1 MAQLEQAMAKRQM
14 DGEDSLKRQ
23 ARRRL
28 IGAVALVTAVVVILP
43 MVLDSE
49 PRMPGQNIDL
59 RIPDPDKAG
68 EFKSQ
73 VVLPAEP
80 ALASEPV
87 AAQVQAA
94 APSQTTTS
102 TPAAP
107 SAADTKPS
115 TATSQSGKIV
125 IPAKTASKP
134 AAKKPAEKKA
144 VVPKQGFAV
153 QVGAYSSAAS
163 ADKVAAK
170 LKKLGFRV
178 YTEKTG
184 SNVRVRVGPYTT
196 RQAAETDLHKL
207 EAKGMHPVLA
217 TLG

>member
-1 MAQLEQAMAKRQM
+1 M
-14 DGEDSLKRQ
+14 DDEDSLKRQ

-49 PRMPGQNIDL
+49 PRMAGQNIDL

-80 ALASEPV
+80 TPASEPT
-87 AAQVQAA
+87 AGGTQT
-94 APSQTTTS
+94 APSHATTS
-102 TPAAP
+102 TPTAP
-107 SAADTKPS
+107 PAADSK
-115 TATSQSGKIV
+115 Q
-125 IPAKTASKP
+125 PATASKP
-134 AAKKPAEKKA
+134 TTKQKPA
-144 VVPKQGFAV
+144 PKQGFAV
-153 QVGAYSSAAS
+153 QVGAFSSAAS
-163 ADKVAAK
+163 ADKLAAK
-170 LKKLGFRV
+170 LKKQGFHA
-178 YTEKTG
+178 YTEKVG
-184 SNVRVRVGPYTT
+184 SNIRVRVGPYAT
-196 RQAAETDLHKL
+196 RQAAEADLHKL

>member
-1 MAQLEQAMAKRQM
+1 MAKRQM
-14 DGEDSLKRQ
+14 DEEDSLKRQ

-49 PRMPGQNIDL
+49 PRMAGQNIDL

-80 ALASEPV
+80 TPASEPV
-87 AAQVQAA
+87 QAA
-94 APSQTTTS
+94 PVSAATSAPPPP
-102 TPAAP
+102 PAADSKQP
-107 SAADTKPS
+107 A
-115 TATSQSGKIV
+115 TASKSGKIV
-125 IPAKTASKP
+125 APAKTASKP
-134 AAKKPAEKKA
+134 AEKQQPI
-144 VVPKQGFAV
+144 PKQGFAV
-153 QVGAYSSAAS
+153 QVGAFSSAAS
-163 ADKVAAK
+163 AGKLETK
-170 LKKLGFRV
+170 LKKLGFHA
-178 YTEKTG
+178 YTEKIG
-184 SNVRVRVGPYTT
+184 NNIRVRVGPYAT

>member
-1 MAQLEQAMAKRQM
+1 MAKRQI
-14 DGEDSLKRQ
+14 DDEDSLKRQ

-49 PRMPGQNIDL
+49 PRMAGQNIEL

-80 ALASEPV
+80 AASEP
-87 AAQVQAA
+87 AATQNQAV
-94 APSQTTTS
+94 PSSTTTS
-102 TPAAP
+102 APAADSKQP
-107 SAADTKPS
+107 A
-115 TATSQSGKIV
+115 ATSQPVKV
-125 IPAKTASKP
+125 VTPAKTASKP
-134 AAKKPAEKKA
+134 VEKQQP
-144 VVPKQGFAV
+144 VPKQGFAV
-153 QVGAYSSAAS
+153 QVGAFSSAAS
-163 ADKVAAK
+163 ADKLAAK
-170 LKKLGFRV
+170 LKKLGFHA
-178 YTEKTG
+178 YTEKVG
-184 SNVRVRVGPYTT
+184 SNIRVRVGPYAT

>member
-1 MAQLEQAMAKRQM
+1 M
-14 DGEDSLKRQ
+14 DDEDSLKRQ

-73 VVLPAEP
+73 VVLPAESAP
-80 ALASEPV
+80 VSEP
-87 AAQVQAA
+87 AAAETQA
-94 APSQTTTS
+94 APS
-102 TPAAP
+102 
-107 SAADTKPS
+107 SAADSKLP
-115 TATSQSGKIV
+115 ATTSKSGKIV
-125 IPAKTASKP
+125 VSAKTASKP
-134 AAKKPAEKKA
+134 AEKQQP
-144 VVPKQGFAV
+144 VPKQGFAV
-153 QVGAYSSAAS
+153 QVGAFSSAAS
-163 ADKVAAK
+163 AGKLETK
-170 LKKLGFRV
+170 LKKLGFHA
-178 YTEKTG
+178 YTEKVG
-184 SNVRVRVGPYTT
+184 GNIRVRVGPYAT

>member
-1 MAQLEQAMAKRQM
+1 MAKRQM
-14 DGEDSLKRQ
+14 DDGDSLKRQ

-49 PRMPGQNIDL
+49 PRMAGQNIDL

-80 ALASEPV
+80 APASKP
-87 AAQVQAA
+87 AAEVPQAA
-94 APSQTTTS
+94 PATATS
-102 TPAAP
+102 TPA
-107 SAADTKPS
+107 T
-115 TATSQSGKIV
+115 TAKKTGKIAL
-125 IPAKTASKP
+125 PAKTASKP
-134 AAKKPAEKKA
+134 VKKQPA
-144 VVPKQGFAV
+144 VPKQGFAV
-153 QVGAYSSAAS
+153 QVGAFSSAAS
-163 ADKVAAK
+163 AGRLEAK
-170 LKKLGFRV
+170 LKKLGFHA
-178 YTEKTG
+178 YTEKVG
-184 SNVRVRVGPYTT
+184 SNIRVRVGPYAT

>member
-1 MAQLEQAMAKRQM
+1 MQWRMAKLERAMAKRQM
-14 DGEDSLKRQ
+14 DDEDSLKRQ

-73 VVLPAEP
+73 VVLPAESAP
-80 ALASEPV
+80 VSEP
-87 AAQVQAA
+87 AAAGAQTSSASAATSAPTVGNSKQAA
-94 APSQTTTS
+94 I
-102 TPAAP
+102 TPG
-107 SAADTKPS
+107 K
-115 TATSQSGKIV
+115 SGKIV
-125 IPAKTASKP
+125 TPVKTASKP
-134 AAKKPAEKKA
+134 AEKQQPA
-144 VVPKQGFAV
+144 PKQGFAV
-153 QVGAYSSAAS
+153 QVGAYSSTAS
-163 ADKVAAK
+163 ANKIEVK
-170 LKKLGFRV
+170 LKKLGFRA

-184 SNVRVRVGPYTT
+184 GNIRVRVGPYAT
-196 RQAAETDLHKL
+196 REAAEKDLRKL
-207 EAKGMHPVLA
+207 EAQGMHPVLA

>member
-1 MAQLEQAMAKRQM
+1 MAKRQM
-14 DGEDSLKRQ
+14 DDEDSLKRQ

-73 VVLPAEP
+73 VVLPAESAP
-80 ALASEPV
+80 VSEP
-87 AAQVQAA
+87 AAAETQA
-94 APSQTTTS
+94 APS
-102 TPAAP
+102 
-107 SAADTKPS
+107 SAADSKLP
-115 TATSQSGKIV
+115 ATTSKSGKIV
-125 IPAKTASKP
+125 VSAKTASKP
-134 AAKKPAEKKA
+134 AEKQQP
-144 VVPKQGFAV
+144 VPKQGFAV
-153 QVGAYSSAAS
+153 QVGAFSSAAS
-163 ADKVAAK
+163 AGKLETK
-170 LKKLGFRV
+170 LKKLGFHA
-178 YTEKTG
+178 YTEKVG
-184 SNVRVRVGPYTT
+184 GNIRVRVGPYAT

>member
-1 MAQLEQAMAKRQM
+1 MAKRQID
-14 DGEDSLKRQ
+14 DGDSLKRQ

-49 PRMPGQNIDL
+49 PKMAGQNIEL

-80 ALASEPV
+80 TPSEP
-87 AAQVQAA
+87 AA
-94 APSQTTTS
+94 AENQAKPSPST
-102 TPAAP
+102 TPAPAVQDKQP
-107 SAADTKPS
+107 AATKP
-115 TATSQSGKIV
+115 AKV
-125 IPAKTASKP
+125 ITPAKTASKKVETRQP
-134 AAKKPAEKKA
+134 A
-144 VVPKQGFAV
+144 PKQGFAV
-153 QVGAYSSAAS
+153 QVGAFSNAAS
-163 ADKVAAK
+163 ADKLAAK
-170 LKKLGFRV
+170 LKKLGFHT
-178 YTEKTG
+178 YTEKVG
-184 SNVRVRVGPYTT
+184 SNIRVRVGPYAT